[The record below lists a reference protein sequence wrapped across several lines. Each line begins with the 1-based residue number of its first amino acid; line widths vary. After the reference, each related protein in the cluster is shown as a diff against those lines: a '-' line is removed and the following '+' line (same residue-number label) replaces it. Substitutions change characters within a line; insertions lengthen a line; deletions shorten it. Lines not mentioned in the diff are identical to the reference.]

1 MTLLMVD
8 NGGEQEKGDV
18 ADNDAVDDADGFHAS
33 GGGRSDCWH
42 FPLFG
47 ILFIAV
53 ASERWRFTCPQRQD
67 GLW

>member
-18 ADNDAVDDADGFHAS
+18 ADNDADDADGFHAS